1 MILTPHVR
9 NIDSVSQIDFR
20 MMTAILRKQS
30 GYETSTPHQE
40 YAATYVRMYIHTY
53 VCVVATYIFSY
64 KHGQCMC
71 IGCHCDIVHT
81 YPQFVVMPHKC
92 SKHVH
97 STTGLLLWCM
107 AQHPCTCAA
116 LQDCFCGVWHNTLA
130 RVLHYRTASVVYGTT
145 PLHVCCTTGLLL
157 WCMAQHPCTC
167 AALQDC
173 FCGVWHN
180 TLARVLHYRTASVVY
195 GTTPLHVCYT
205 TGLLLWCMAQHPCT
219 CAALPSRAMH
229 PAVCTLTT
237 AGPTQNLP
245 QHTLP
250 FTNTHIGL
258 NMYTY
263 IYTLYIYSTK
273 KLTHAYLPCLSVPYR
288 THARNVVSH
297 PQLQ

>member
-1 MILTPHVR
+1 M
-9 NIDSVSQIDFR
+9 
-20 MMTAILRKQS
+20 
-30 GYETSTPHQE
+30 
-40 YAATYVRMYIHTY
+40 Y

-81 YPQFVVMPHKC
+81 YPQFVVMPHN
-92 SKHVH
+92 
-97 STTGLLLWCM
+97 TTGLLLWCM
-107 AQHPCTCAA
+107 AQHP
-116 LQDCFCGVWHNTLA
+116 A

-145 PLHVCCTTGLLL
+145 PLHVCC
-157 WCMAQHPCTC
+157 
-167 AALQDC
+167 
-173 FCGVWHN
+173 
-180 TLARVLHYRTASVVY
+180 S
-195 GTTPLHVCYT
+195 

-245 QHTLP
+245 QHTVP